1 MLVGRNT
8 ERHLIAGRVA
18 SARLGESAVLL
29 ITGEAGIGKS
39 ALLAHAAELVDG
51 MRVHWVVGSESERDL
66 AFAGLSQLFGPGIDL
81 EGLPAPQAHA
91 LGVALARHSGGVVD
105 RFAVGAATLG
115 LLGRLA
121 ESVPRAVFIDDAHL
135 LDRPSAEAIAFAVRR
150 LVADQILVVAAVRAG
165 EPSPL
170 LDAGLPVLELSGLDV
185 GEGLELLATELD
197 GVLSGG
203 DAARLITA
211 TGGNPLALLELADH
225 ADAVLRRGPDEPLRV
240 SESLAATFLARTAG
254 LSWQAGACLLTAAAS
269 GGDRETVTRA
279 CVSRGLDP
287 ARLVEAED
295 AGLVRL
301 EATRIVFRHPLV
313 RSAVYSAA
321 TPTERRATHRAL
333 AEAVA
338 PEEADRRA
346 WHLAAA
352 TADTDEKAAEALVG
366 VSDRARARAAYD
378 VVATALERSARL
390 SPVPAARQ
398 RRLVSAAEAAW
409 IAGQGHRSRALL
421 DEVGPPP
428 AELVA
433 RVGDLAG
440 TIAARAGSLSEAV
453 DRFSQ
458 AADQVAIDDP
468 NAAIILLADGVNASF
483 YRADTVWLAQALDR
497 LEGLLPRATTP
508 DAEVLG
514 TLAVGMARIL
524 LGRGGAE
531 TLKVAVDDLIETQ
544 ALQADPMRVT
554 WLVMAVLFLRED
566 GTLRNLVEEAVGASR
581 AGAVI
586 GTLPY
591 LLFHVARDDATTDR
605 WPQAESAYHEAI
617 RLARESG
624 QSTDA
629 AMCLAGL
636 AWLEARQGRREL
648 CREHAAE
655 AAELCERHD
664 IVLGRVWAAWA
675 LAELELGA
683 GDATAALPAIEEV
696 CALLSEH
703 GIQDVDLHPGAE
715 LTETLLRLGRA
726 EEAARTAADFL
737 SRATTKGQPW
747 ALAQAR
753 RACALAGGDDA
764 GFERALVHHAETRD
778 VFERA
783 RTQLAR
789 GAALRRHRQRRAARP
804 VLAEAYASFE
814 RLGARHWAEQA
825 ASELE
830 ATGETVP
837 RRGDDVRDSLTPQ
850 ERQIAGLLAAGRTT
864 REAAASLFLS
874 PKTVEYHLRHVYL
887 KLQIS
892 SRSELAQAMRT
903 GDGPD
908 DGSEESG
915 QQ

>member
-1 MLVGRNT
+1 MLVGRQI

-29 ITGEAGIGKS
+29 ISGEAGIGKS
-39 ALLAHAAELVDG
+39 ALLAHVAEVVDG
-51 MRVHWVVGSESERDL
+51 MRVHRVVGSEAERDL
-66 AFAGLSQLFGPGIDL
+66 AFAGLSQLFGPEIDL
-81 EGLPAPQAHA
+81 GGLPEPQAHA
-91 LGVALARHSGGVVD
+91 LGVALARHSGGSVD

-121 ESVPRAVFIDDAHL
+121 ETSPRAVLIDDAHL

-170 LDAGLPVLELSGLDV
+170 LDAGLPVLELTGLDLAA
-185 GEGLELLATELD
+185 GLELLATELE
-197 GVLSGG
+197 GVLSDG
-203 DAARLITA
+203 DAARLISA
-211 TGGNPLALLELADH
+211 TGGNPLALLELAGRSE
-225 ADAVLRRGPDEPLRV
+225 AVLGRGPEQPLTV
-240 SESLAATFLARTAG
+240 SESLAATFLARTDG
-254 LSWQAGACLLTAAAS
+254 LSEQARACLLTAAAS

-279 CVSRGLDP
+279 CVGRGLDP
-287 ARLVEAED
+287 ARLVEAAD

-301 EATRIVFRHPLV
+301 ETTRIVFRHPLV

-321 TPTERRATHRAL
+321 TPAERRATHAAL
-333 AEAVA
+333 AEASS
-338 PEEADRRA
+338 PHQTDRRA

-352 TADTDEKAAEALVG
+352 APDTDEAAAEALVG
-366 VSDRARARAAYD
+366 VSERARERAAYD

-390 SPVPAARQ
+390 SPGPAARR
-398 RRLVSAAEAAW
+398 RRLVAAAEAAW
-409 IAGQGHRSRALL
+409 IAGQGQRSRALL

-433 RVGDLAG
+433 RVGGLAG
-440 TIAARAGSLSEAV
+440 TIAARAGSLAEAV
-453 DRFSQ
+453 DRFSL

-468 NAAIILLADGVNASF
+468 DAAITLLADGMNASF
-483 YRADTVWLAQALDR
+483 YRADTGWLAEALDR

-514 TLAVGMARIL
+514 TLAVGMSRIL
-524 LGRGGAE
+524 LGRGGVE
-531 TLKVAVDDLIETQ
+531 TLKGAAHDLVETG

-554 WLVMAVLFLRED
+554 WLVMAELYLRQD
-566 GTLRNLVEEAVGASR
+566 GVFRDVVDEAVGAIR

-605 WPQAESAYHEAI
+605 WREAESAYHEAM

-624 QSTDA
+624 QSTDL

-655 AAELCERHD
+655 SVELCDRHD

-683 GDATAALPAIEEV
+683 GDATAALPAIEDV
-696 CALLSEH
+696 CALLSEN
-703 GIQDVDLHPGAE
+703 GIEDVDLHPGAE
-715 LTETLLRLGRA
+715 LTETLLRLGREDDA
-726 EEAARTAADFL
+726 VRTAAEFL
-737 SRATTKGQPW
+737 RRATSKGQPW
-747 ALAQAR
+747 ALAQAH
-753 RACALAGGDDA
+753 RACALAAGDDA
-764 GFERALVHHAETRD
+764 GFEVALAHHAETRD
-778 VFERA
+778 VFEQA

-789 GAALRRHRQRRAARP
+789 GASLRRHRRRRDARP
-804 VLAEAYASFE
+804 ALAAAHATFE
-814 RLGARHWAEQA
+814 RIGARRWAEQA
-825 ASELE
+825 AAELE
-830 ATGETVP
+830 ATGETVR
-837 RRGDDVRDSLTPQ
+837 RRGADVRDALTPQ

-864 REAAASLFLS
+864 REAAAGLFLS

-887 KLQIS
+887 KLGIS
-892 SRSELAQAMRT
+892 SRADLARVM
-903 GDGPD
+903 D
-908 DGSEESG
+908 SEEPG
-915 QQ
+915 QE